1 MENILSF
8 LADNYLYFMIGA
20 VVLLFAL
27 IGFAVDGRM
36 KKKDDRVEMNPANTM
51 PNQGVQFG
59 QNPTAAQTTVPNQVP
74 PVQPELNN
82 GMSTGSMGI
91 SDLLFLY
98 HAGGASDDDFDK
110 DFKEGIG
117 TMMTNILEGINEAG
131 FLGEIDTKAMEKQ
144 LKQDSSKTSGE
155 SNKA

>member
-1 MENILSF
+1 MKLNFKALNIAKAERQDERKF
-8 LADNYLYFMIGA
+8 FDVF
-20 VVLLFAL
+20 
-27 IGFAVDGRM
+27 
-36 KKKDDRVEMNPANTM
+36 
-51 PNQGVQFG
+51 
-59 QNPTAAQTTVPNQVP
+59 
-74 PVQPELNN
+74 N

-110 DFKEGIG
+110 DFKQGIG